1 MKNLL
6 SQTMLGTIVPSLERT
21 EEILLVEKA
30 KAGDFDA
37 FERLVK
43 SCERRIWAISW
54 RMMGVR
60 EEAENVVQTAFL
72 KAMEALDSFRGEAS
86 FCTWVGRIAT
96 NEGLELLRRRR
107 RSEMLSLDD
116 LSTDPSDDSPIPL
129 PELLADLRED
139 PSRGIEREEMRNILD
154 RSLDSLT
161 PGLRA
166 VFVLR
171 DVEGRST
178 AETADA
184 LGIAEGNVKVRL
196 LRARMALRELLTSAF
211 GGEDVVRSHMVPHG
225 LGGMAA
231 AMEARA

>member
-1 MKNLL
+1 
-6 SQTMLGTIVPSLERT
+6 MLGTIVPSLER
-21 EEILLVEKA
+21 EEEVLLVRKA
-30 KAGDFDA
+30 QAGDFDA

-43 SCERRIWAISW
+43 SCERRIWAIAW

-72 KAMEALDSFRGEAS
+72 KAMEALDGFRGDSS

-107 RSEMLSLDD
+107 HREMLSLDE
-116 LSTDPSDDSPIPL
+116 LASDPSDDTPIPL

-139 PSRGIEREEMRNILD
+139 PSRGIERDELRRILD

-178 AETADA
+178 AEAAEA
-184 LGIAEGNVKVRL
+184 LGITEGNVKVRL
-196 LRARMALRELLTSAF
+196 LRARLALRELLTAAL
-211 GGEDVVRSHMVPHG
+211 GGEDAVRSHMVPHG
-225 LGGMAA
+225 MGGMAA